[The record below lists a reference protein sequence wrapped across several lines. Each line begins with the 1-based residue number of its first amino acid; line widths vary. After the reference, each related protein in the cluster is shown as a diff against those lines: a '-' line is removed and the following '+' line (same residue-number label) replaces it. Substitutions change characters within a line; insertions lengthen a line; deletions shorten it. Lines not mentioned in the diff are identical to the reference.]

1 MNNQSSKKNNPVKH
15 LTGTHIL
22 TAFTPNGNKV
32 VIFEEKDTLFGPVN
46 HVWKYEKE
54 EEVMDVRESPKPPKY
69 DLPIT
74 LDKPFHKPHLE
85 NFFAAIRG
93 EEKLNCPAEI
103 GYETAVMVLK
113 VNDAVKAG
121 QKLEF
126 KPEEFKV

>member
-1 MNNQSSKKNNPVKH
+1 M
-15 LTGTHIL
+15 IL
-22 TAFTPNGNKV
+22 FCIIKFLKGYLIKAFGLEQP
-32 VIFEEKDTLFGPVN
+32 EK
-46 HVWKYEKE
+46 KE
-54 EEVMDVRESPKPPKY
+54 EVLDVEPTPLPPKY

-74 LDKPFHKPHLE
+74 LDKPFHQPHLE

-113 VNDAVKAG
+113 VNDAVKAEK
-121 QKLEF
+121 KLEF